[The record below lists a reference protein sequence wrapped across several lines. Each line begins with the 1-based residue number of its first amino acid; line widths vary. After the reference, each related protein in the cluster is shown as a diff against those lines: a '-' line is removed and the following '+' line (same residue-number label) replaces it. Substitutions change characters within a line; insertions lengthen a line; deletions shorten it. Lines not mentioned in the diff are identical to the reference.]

1 MIHDGEKTFDKIQRP
16 FMIKTLTKV
25 GIEEIYLKIIK
36 AIYDK
41 PAANTILGGESLKPS
56 L

>member
-1 MIHDGEKTFDKIQRP
+1 MTYDGEKTSDKIQHP
-16 FMIKTLTKV
+16 LMIKTLTKV

-41 PAANTILGGESLKPS
+41 PVANTILSDESLKPS
-56 L
+56 F

>member
-36 AIYDK
+36 AIMTNLQPTQYSVVK
-41 PAANTILGGESLKPS
+41 A
-56 L
+56 

>member
-1 MIHDGEKTFDKIQRP
+1 MIISVDAEKAFDKIYL

-25 GIEEIYLKIIK
+25 GKKSTYLDKIK

-41 PAANTILGGESLKPS
+41 PAANTQWRKNYTIKE
-56 L
+56 

>member
-1 MIHDGEKTFDKIQRP
+1 MIYDGEKTFDKIQHP

-36 AIYDK
+36 
-41 PAANTILGGESLKPS
+41 PFMTSLQPTQYSVVKA
-56 L
+56 